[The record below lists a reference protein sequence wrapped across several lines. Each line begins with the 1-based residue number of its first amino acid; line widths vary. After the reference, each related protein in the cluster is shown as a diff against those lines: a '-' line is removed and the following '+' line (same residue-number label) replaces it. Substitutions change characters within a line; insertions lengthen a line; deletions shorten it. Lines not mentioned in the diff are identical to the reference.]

1 MDCRNNEWADF
12 HCCFCYDIQCTCT
25 FADFPM
31 PIAFLNRAC
40 DVMCFCKNHVQAIR
54 KRSNFRLR
62 SAKLPDPLSVRHVRR
77 RRQTAFDAYYRT
89 KTASQTD
96 FNGDSYYYET
106 NQQGDV
112 TVFYKITYNATTK
125 ALSATRVAS
134 YEYDAWGNVTY
145 STGTMAKINPLKYR
159 GYYHDAESGF
169 YYLQSRYYDPA
180 IGRFVNADLPE
191 YTALSATD
199 IAESNLFTYCKNDPI
214 NRVDFDGNWSLPNWA
229 KIAIGAAAIAI
240 GVIAT
245 AATGGAAAPVLVA
258 SLKIAATSAAVGAVS
273 GASISAV
280 SHRVSTGSWK
290 GAGEAAVNGAIDGA
304 VDGFKCGRFVC
315 WSNFYNC
322 CC

>member
-1 MDCRNNEWADF
+1 M
-12 HCCFCYDIQCTCT
+12 
-25 FADFPM
+25 
-31 PIAFLNRAC
+31 
-40 DVMCFCKNHVQAIR
+40 
-54 KRSNFRLR
+54 
-62 SAKLPDPLSVRHVRR
+62 
-77 RRQTAFDAYYRT
+77 YYRT
-89 KTASQTD
+89 KAAGQAD
-96 FNGDSYYYET
+96 FDGDSYYYET

-112 TVFYKITYNATTK
+112 TGLYKITYNATTK

-199 IAESNLFTYCKNDPI
+199 IAESNLFTYCK
-214 NRVDFDGNWSLPNWA
+214 
-229 KIAIGAAAIAI
+229 
-240 GVIAT
+240 
-245 AATGGAAAPVLVA
+245 
-258 SLKIAATSAAVGAVS
+258 IAATSAAVGAVS

-304 VDGFKCGRFVC
+304 VDGFMWGGLSAGATFTTVAAKGVKIQEIGRLKP
-315 WSNFYNC
+315 SNKPGNGYHGVKYRNFRNSVRSFELHSPHRSGPHQRWHWQRNTWNPNSNSITGRSRRWTFFGRRL
-322 CC
+322 

>member
-1 MDCRNNEWADF
+1 M
-12 HCCFCYDIQCTCT
+12 
-25 FADFPM
+25 
-31 PIAFLNRAC
+31 
-40 DVMCFCKNHVQAIR
+40 
-54 KRSNFRLR
+54 
-62 SAKLPDPLSVRHVRR
+62 
-77 RRQTAFDAYYRT
+77 YYRT

-112 TVFYKITYNATTK
+112 TGLYKITYNATTK

-304 VDGFKCGRFVC
+304 VDGFMWGGLSAGATFTTVAAKGVKIQEIGRLKP
-315 WSNFYNC
+315 SNKPGNGYHGVKYRNFRNSVRSFELHPPHRSGPHQRWHWQRNTWNPNSNSITGRSRRWTFFGRRL
-322 CC
+322 